1 MDTKINL
8 SLAICFTLFVI
19 GLLSVGADLLSA
31 LAAALLFALILVA
44 FFTGPAVLIASL
56 LCFFRKKHHRLLN
69 LLPGK
74 NGWINPFFPAHH

>member
-1 MDTKINL
+1 MTSLFYYAECMDTKINL

-44 FFTGPAVLIASL
+44 F
-56 LCFFRKKHHRLLN
+56 
-69 LLPGK
+69 LPGRLC
-74 NGWINPFFPAHH
+74 